1 MIRIQEIELSMQ
13 AQVERIRNTY
23 GHRAA
28 SHGFASL
35 YIWKEEMGLRIYMK
49 EQAFVIKFGLRGEH
63 AWFYPCGE
71 PGAVKELILEILGED
86 REAVFYYMREQDAAF
101 LAREFPGRFF
111 IRECEDDS
119 EYLYDRW
126 QQQELK
132 GKKFAGQRNHI
143 NRIRADYELCAE
155 KLDKHNLQDALKVN
169 QCWERHSLQETGFR
183 DEQAGEVLIENRD
196 ALDVLGIVVRVDGR
210 PYAIAAGYPLCEDVF
225 DLALV
230 KQVECLTGLSVYA
243 RNQLIRLLPEKYK
256 WINAEEDLGVE
267 GLRTMKKQMKPMEI
281 LKMYTACYCR
291 GRKLLIP

>member
-35 YIWKEEMGLRIYMK
+35 YIWKEEMGLYIHME
-49 EQAFVIKFGLRGEH
+49 EQAFALKFGLRGEH
-63 AWFYPCGE
+63 AWFYPCGKPE
-71 PGAVKELILEILGED
+71 AVKELVFEILEED
-86 REAVFYYMREQDAAF
+86 REAVFYYMRKQDAAF
-101 LAREFPGRFF
+101 LTREFPGRFL

-143 NRIRADYELCAE
+143 NRIRADYELSVE

-183 DEQAGEVLIENRD
+183 DEQAGGILLENQD
-196 ALDVLGIVVRVDGR
+196 ALDVLGILVRVDDR
-210 PYAIAAGYPLCEDVF
+210 PYAVAAGYPLCEDVF

-243 RNQLIRLLPEKYK
+243 RNQLVRLLPEKYK

-267 GLRTMKKQMKPMEI
+267 GLRTMKKQMKPTEI

-291 GRKLLIP
+291 GRKLC